1 MQQFNDI
8 LLIKRRVI
16 LWLFWRGG
24 GKQHPQLTFPNIT
37 TKFWLGQLIQCPCV
51 VDDWYGAFFM
61 VGIVQNLLQVL
72 SFN

>member
-1 MQQFNDI
+1 MFQLF
-8 LLIKRRVI
+8 IKKEGD
-16 LWLFWRGG
+16 FEGG
-24 GKQHPQLTFPNIT
+24 GKQHPQFTCPNIT
-37 TKFWLGQLIQCPCV
+37 NISMFCLGQLIQCPCV